1 MNRRKRMLNDL
12 DQDIRDHI
20 EVETQDNIA
29 RGMSPEEARYAAL
42 RKFGNVTRVKEETRE
57 VWSFVW
63 LEQLLQDIRL
73 GFRMLLQVPGL
84 HGCRHPHPRSR
95 HRRKHSDIQCD
106 QWSAAQSASLQES
119 AATRR
124 HKGKRFAPERDGYP
138 ETDARI
144 LTGWRNQR
152 RADGLHRRNRTC
164 ASPCRAHQCGVSRNA
179 RRAADAGP
187 DHFARGRC
195 ARRAASRHGKQPFL
209 AKLPWQRSTCGG
221 HTIQLGG
228 NPYTVIGVMPAS
240 FAPPAEHADV
250 FVSLMGPRPGSGLL
264 SAICTSCIPTGD

>member
-1 MNRRKRMLNDL
+1 M
-12 DQDIRDHI
+12 Q
-20 EVETQDNIA
+20 
-29 RGMSPEEARYAAL
+29 PL
-42 RKFGNVTRVKEETRE
+42 RKFGNVTRVEEETRA

-63 LEQLLQDIRL
+63 LEAATRGHSLRPPPVT
-73 GFRMLLQVPGL
+73 QVSGL

-95 HRRKHSDIQCD
+95 HRRKHRDIQRD

-119 AATRR
+119 EATRR
-124 HKGKRFAPERDGYP
+124 HQGTRFAPERDGYP

-144 LTGWRNQR
+144 LAGGRNQR
-152 RADGLHRRNRTC
+152 REDGLHRRNRTC

-221 HTIQLGG
+221 QHDSTGRKLLYGDRR
-228 NPYTVIGVMPAS
+228 NAREFCSAS
-240 FAPPAEHADV
+240 GACRRFRFTH
-250 FVSLMGPRPGSGLL
+250 GPRPESGLL